1 MLHYLAVR
9 TLRKIK
15 WCSGNTLIL
24 VKRYK
29 ETDIDS
35 RCSLATN
42 FHHSHL
48 NTSSTHSPHKRGFIP
63 HQGGRQSYIFNSLT
77 TTRSDLL
84 PISTRTRFPQVVT
97 KRTCKTKWRSGDAFP
112 TREDK
117 RFILNFDTHAFPQV
131 AIIIKWSSGN
141 TLPSLTI

>member
-48 NTSSTHSPHKRGFIP
+48 NTSSTHSPHLCFGHR
-63 HQGGRQSYIFNSLT
+63 REDLEIFADAIRTSINEQLIQVYNISSSVVFCT
-77 TTRSDLL
+77 
-84 PISTRTRFPQVVT
+84 STREHRSFRRKPTVGVLT
-97 KRTCKTKWRSGDAFP
+97 KSSRKYNTCEVGILEMRSGD
-112 TREDK
+112 
-117 RFILNFDTHAFPQV
+117 
-131 AIIIKWSSGN
+131 
-141 TLPSLTI
+141 TIPPGTTTKSVL